1 VREVKDGNDKS
12 DAGIVFFEPDLTET
26 TTVARASEFAENGLT
41 PVIFG
46 FRRGRYNCH
55 HVASWREID
64 LGTTKDAHYWQR
76 IAALVGAIPAI
87 VLHRRYLKSATVFLA
102 RNLDQLLLALLA
114 RGLFNRGAAIVY
126 EAVDIQPAF
135 TRADLVGAIIR
146 SIERLCVARIDLLA
160 VSSPAFHQ
168 NYFASRQRYRGD
180 WVVVENRLRLSAAAL
195 ADCVAQRDAA
205 ERPLHGGR
213 KWVVGYFGLIRGR
226 ATIELM
232 VDLAKHLPD
241 LIEIHFRGVPT
252 TVGEARFREMVA
264 AAPNI
269 TFDGGYSN
277 PQDLGKLYAGV
288 DFAWAIDL
296 ENVGCNSRWLLP
308 CRFYEAGLFGV
319 PCLAVHDFEIGRVID
334 RLDVG
339 WSFDMP
345 LVESLSHFFETLDV
359 VAYEAK
365 RRKLLACAPA
375 TFAAVEGDAM
385 LYRRVSELKRGD
397 GASSVG
403 IAEAPRIPETAE
415 QKPVAAARLE

>member
-1 VREVKDGNDKS
+1 MREAKDGNGRS

-26 TTVARASEFAENGLT
+26 TTVARASEFADNGLV

-55 HVASWREID
+55 HVASWREVD

-76 IAALVGAIPAI
+76 IAALIGAVPAI
-87 VLHRRYLKSATVFLA
+87 VRHRRYLKSATVFLA
-102 RNLDQLLLALLA
+102 RNLDQLLLALVA
-114 RGLFNRGAAIVY
+114 RALFNRGAAIVY

-135 TRADLVGAIIR
+135 TREDIVGAVIR

-160 VSSPAFHQ
+160 VSSPAFHR

-180 WVVVENRLRLSAAAL
+180 WIVVENRLRLSAAAL
-195 ADCVAQRDAA
+195 ADCVARRATA
-205 ERPLHGGR
+205 KRPLHGGR
-213 KWVVGYFGLIRGR
+213 KWVIGYFGLIRGR

-232 VDLAKHLPD
+232 VQLASRLPD
-241 LIEIHFRGVPT
+241 LVEIRFRGVPT
-252 TVGEARFREMVA
+252 TVGEAWFRTAIA

-269 TFDGGYSN
+269 AFEGVYSN
-277 PQDLGKLYAGV
+277 PEDLGGLYGGV

-319 PCLAVHDFEIGRVID
+319 PCLAVHDFEIGRMID

-339 WSFDMP
+339 WSFETP
-345 LVESLSHFFETLDV
+345 LVESLIQFFETLDV
-359 VAYEAK
+359 TAYEAK

-375 TFAAVEGDAM
+375 TFAAVESDAM
-385 LYRRVSELKRGD
+385 LYRRVSELKRGG
-397 GASSVG
+397 GASSLVV
-403 IAEAPRIPETAE
+403 AETPSVPETAGHE
-415 QKPVAAARLE
+415 PVAAAHLE